1 MNTTKILTL
10 SVIAVL
16 YWACTDKTPLGID
29 QLNIDDP
36 DGIPPVLTNIQQIGD
51 SVRVTWID
59 NINNESGFRI
69 FRKVKNGNYTQI
81 SDVSPNTFYYTD
93 KSTLQDETTYFYYVE
108 TYGANSSQSSNE
120 KQITFSDVQGIFVDF
135 EDGQL
140 PDGWSAYYYDAYGYG
155 PYDGGWS
162 VSSSAEY
169 EGNYGIATPDY
180 YYYNFYLTAT
190 ISVPQDTEVTIS
202 FYTSEPANSGDGDL
216 YINGENYLDWD
227 YNSSSWDYE
236 SVTYYTGVYTEMGLV
251 WRYNSYDYGY
261 AYIDNIQVT
270 W

>member
-81 SDVSPNTFYYTD
+81 SDVF
-93 KSTLQDETTYFYYVE
+93 
-108 TYGANSSQSSNE
+108 
-120 KQITFSDVQGIFVDF
+120 
-135 EDGQL
+135 
-140 PDGWSAYYYDAYGYG
+140 
-155 PYDGGWS
+155 
-162 VSSSAEY
+162 
-169 EGNYGIATPDY
+169 
-180 YYYNFYLTAT
+180 
-190 ISVPQDTEVTIS
+190 
-202 FYTSEPANSGDGDL
+202 
-216 YINGENYLDWD
+216 
-227 YNSSSWDYE
+227 
-236 SVTYYTGVYTEMGLV
+236 
-251 WRYNSYDYGY
+251 
-261 AYIDNIQVT
+261 
-270 W
+270 

>member
-140 PDGWSAYYYDAYGYG
+140 PDGWSATRFDSYGNG
-155 PYDGGWS
+155 PYGGGWS
-162 VSSSAEY
+162 VSSSADY
-169 EGNYGIATPDY
+169 EGNYGIATPSTY
-180 YYYNFYLTAT
+180 YYTFYLTAT

-202 FYTSEPANSGDGDL
+202 FYTSEPANSGDGYL

-227 YNSSSWDYE
+227 YNSPSWDYE
-236 SVTYYTGVYTEMGLV
+236 SVSYNTGSNTEIELM
-251 WRYNSYDYGY
+251 WRYYSYNYGY